1 MQSKKTANRCLC
13 YGFTRWKRGY
23 LKKFYTECSSFKFF
37 DRIESIKNHQTES
50 SDTVLVWGL
59 RDNGALESIAKDA
72 GCRLIRVEDG
82 FIRSLSLGSDLTMPY
97 SLVFDERGI
106 YFNPKSESR
115 LESILNGIS
124 LDRSQIERAS
134 AVIDELV
141 TEGISKY
148 NISNSKKNISEILNL
163 DRINRHIVLVPGQV
177 EDDASVIY
185 GAENMSNE
193 KLLIE
198 VKKARSD
205 SFIIYKPHP
214 DVVAGN
220 RKGEV
225 SKDIL
230 ENCCD
235 IVIEDISIS
244 DILDICD
251 EVHTMTSLV
260 GFEAL
265 LRRKSVFTYGIPFYA
280 GWGLS
285 SDKKRCERRCRRL
298 SVEELVYGTLILYP
312 RYISPKSGLLC
323 EAEETLE
330 ELAKVKRRYN
340 NDSIYRIKTDIRNRI
355 SRYAQRLMKVV
366 GGESNR

>member
-1 MQSKKTANRCLC
+1 MSSNRICLC

-23 LKKFYTECSSFKFF
+23 IKRFYPECSSFKFF
-37 DRIESIKNHQTES
+37 DTLESMKSYPIRS
-50 SDTVLVWGL
+50 GDTILVWGL
-59 RDNGALESIAKDA
+59 RDNGVLDNIAKAD
-72 GCRLIRVEDG
+72 GCRVIRVEDG

-97 SLVFDERGI
+97 SLVFDDTGI
-106 YFNPKSESR
+106 YFNPKQSSS
-115 LESILNGIS
+115 LETILNSIS
-124 LDRSQIERAS
+124 LNNTQKKRA
-134 AVIDELV
+134 AALIDSLIKNR
-141 TEGISKY
+141 ISKY
-148 NISNSKKNISEILNL
+148 NISSNRNSISEILGQASMKQ
-163 DRINRHIVLVPGQV
+163 HIILVPGQV

-185 GAENMSNE
+185 GAEGMNNE

-198 VKKARSD
+198 ARKARPD

-230 ENCCD
+230 KKCCD
-235 IVIEDISIS
+235 LVVEDISVS

-251 EVHTMTSLV
+251 EVHTITSLV

-265 LRRKSVFTYGIPFYA
+265 VRSKAVYTYGIPFYA

-285 SDKKRCERRCRRL
+285 RDREECKRRDREISL
-298 SVEELVYGTLILYP
+298 EELVYGTLILYP
-312 RYISPKSGLLC
+312 RYISPKNNSLC

-340 NDSIYRIKTDIRNRI
+340 NDSFYRLRTDMRNRI

-366 GGESNR
+366 GGE